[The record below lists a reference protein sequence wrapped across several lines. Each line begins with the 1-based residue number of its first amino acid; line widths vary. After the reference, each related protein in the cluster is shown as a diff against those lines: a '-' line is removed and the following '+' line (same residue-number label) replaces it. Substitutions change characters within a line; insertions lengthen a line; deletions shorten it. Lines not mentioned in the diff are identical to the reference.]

1 MEISINLDMSSLV
14 AVVKAK
20 IWMEWDEEKM
30 KEEKLE
36 QHIFLEILP
45 KKRKI
50 RNSNLKGKKGENCV
64 HFF

>member
-1 MEISINLDMSSLV
+1 MSINLDMSSLV

-45 KKRKI
+45 KKKED
-50 RNSNLKGKKGENCV
+50 KK
-64 HFF
+64 